1 MSAKTPTCA
10 NCWRSIFRN
19 IRGTIVLYCA
29 YYYRAV
35 PNDGM
40 ACANHTN
47 ANPK

>member
-1 MSAKTPTCA
+1 MSKTPTCA
-10 NCWRSIFRN
+10 NCWRSLFRN
-19 IRGTIVLYCA
+19 MHGVTVLYCA

-47 ANPK
+47 ANLK